1 MLVTLAIRVRNR
13 VYRATAFGRRPA
25 AARPLARGMAMKAG
39 AHEDLKT
46 RLWRFMEAHIY
57 PNEQLFLT
65 QQREIGEA
73 SNEWYNPPILVSAAP
88 GLALTP

>member
-1 MLVTLAIRVRNR
+1 
-13 VYRATAFGRRPA
+13 
-25 AARPLARGMAMKAG
+25 MAMKAG

-88 GLALTP
+88 GLALTPAGLLVYTLRFLPRNSHCTNNFCRRP